1 MEGSWAGR
9 KTAMTAL
16 IRMIRAGR
24 DEGRILDNALDGLAH
39 VFGDRKTARRVGSQF
54 TCPEADRIAWALIAS
69 RHADAAAV
77 LLKAHAIGDTDED
90 WHGGA
95 GFDVRRYIIG
105 SR

>member
-1 MEGSWAGR
+1 
-9 KTAMTAL
+9 MTTL

-24 DEGRILDNALDGLAH
+24 DEGRILEKALDGLAQ
-39 VFGDRKTARRVGSQF
+39 VFGDPETAERVGAQF
-54 TCPEADRIAWALIAS
+54 MCTEADRIAWALIMS

-77 LLKAHAIGDTDED
+77 LLDAHAAGDRDED

-95 GFDVRRYIIG
+95 GFDARRYIAG